1 MPTQSEKAQAFKVLH
16 ETGETFAIP
25 NPWDAG
31 SAKMLEDA
39 GFKAL
44 ATTSSGFAW
53 TLGRGDGQVS
63 LEEKLNHCKSL
74 CAVTEIPVNAD
85 FEHGFA
91 DAPAE
96 AAANLVRLAETGVA
110 GGSIEDWSR
119 SEHYDFNF
127 AVERITACV
136 EAVEKLPFP
145 FQLTARAEG
154 LLRQTEDLDQVI
166 KRLQAFEAAGAHVLY
181 APGLKTLEEVETVRS
196 AVKKPINVLGPF
208 LPSAKLEDYQRI
220 GIERISIGGALAGF
234 VKRAVQSGIEQMSA
248 GAFSWT

>member
-1 MPTQSEKAQAFKVLH
+1 MPTQSDKAQAFKALH
-16 ETGETFAIP
+16 DSGETFAIP

-63 LEEKLNHCKSL
+63 LEEKLNHCRAL
-74 CAVTEIPVNAD
+74 CAVTEIPVSAD

-91 DAPAE
+91 DTPE
-96 AAANLVRLAETGVA
+96 ETAANLIRLAETGVA

-119 SEHYDFNF
+119 SEHYDFAL

-136 EAVEKLPFP
+136 EAAKKLPFP

-154 LLRQTEDLDQVI
+154 LLRQTENLDQVI
-166 KRLQAFEAAGAHVLY
+166 KRLQAFEAAGAQVLY
-181 APGLKTLEEVETVRS
+181 APGLKTLEDVAIVRS
-196 AVKKPINVLGPF
+196 AIKKPINVLGPF
-208 LPSAKLEDYQRI
+208 LPTAKLEDYQRV
-220 GIERISIGGALAGF
+220 GVERISIGGALAGF
-234 VKRAVQSGIEQMSA
+234 AKRAVQSGIDQLST
-248 GAFSWT
+248 GAFNWS